1 MCGGQLE
8 RGTKITITIGT
19 GLILHPDS
27 GAQEGDVN
35 DDPCPRSWKVVGG
48 ALPPYVGSM
57 NYGHVEGM
65 GGWGEVLSQ
74 PFSGLG

>member
-35 DDPCPRSWKVVGG
+35 DDPPSTLLEGRRWGLAPLCLKHE
-48 ALPPYVGSM
+48 
-57 NYGHVEGM
+57 GHVEGM
-65 GGWGEVLSQ
+65 GGWGVVKS
-74 PFSGLG
+74 

>member
-48 ALPPYVGSM
+48 ALPPCV
-57 NYGHVEGM
+57 
-65 GGWGEVLSQ
+65 
-74 PFSGLG
+74 